1 MTYVKNIDNCFAFIR
16 TEFEALENKIKT
28 LETVLPKQ
36 PPLMKYEPC
45 LNELRKTYSYK
56 DSVIKLFSHGDLEKK
71 YLVANTAITVARENI
86 EEVKKSNLIIIEN
99 NKKIQAHIR
108 QMFKMYG
115 IPETVSYVD
124 PKSRAR
130 YPKSI
135 TKAAGWVDD
144 LTKNVPTTDSY
155 NYTVTSLQAY
165 EKLINDVYKQVK
177 NERVKLEEDRIKIE
191 ASIKAEANKTV
202 FLIDMIKKYDLP
214 SDTKADQFLK
224 FLLQKNKYLR
234 LAFWLERNRGDWN
247 EGPTYALHGLDQ
259 FSIESNLDQEI
270 YNDICAHIKDWE
282 GDGRVFRDTEWS
294 YGALYAMVN
303 KDSPEMYKDYCQ
315 YNELFNLY

>member
-1 MTYVKNIDNCFAFIR
+1 
-16 TEFEALENKIKT
+16 
-28 LETVLPKQ
+28 
-36 PPLMKYEPC
+36 
-45 LNELRKTYSYK
+45 
-56 DSVIKLFSHGDLEKK
+56 
-71 YLVANTAITVARENI
+71 
-86 EEVKKSNLIIIEN
+86 
-99 NKKIQAHIR
+99 
-108 QMFKMYG
+108 
-115 IPETVSYVD
+115 
-124 PKSRAR
+124 
-130 YPKSI
+130 
-135 TKAAGWVDD
+135 
-144 LTKNVPTTDSY
+144 
-155 NYTVTSLQAY
+155 
-165 EKLINDVYKQVK
+165 
-177 NERVKLEEDRIKIE
+177 LEEDRIKIE